1 MCVPEI
7 EYIFQREKNVFAR
20 ERERETV
27 SSGDRGVF
35 QRKNMS
41 SRKRMCL
48 GQPIL
53 EIDGFLITV

>member
-1 MCVPEI
+1 MCFGNKIYLPER
-7 EYIFQREKNVFAR
+7 EERVFQREK
-20 ERERETV
+20 ETV

-41 SRKRMCL
+41 SRKRTCL